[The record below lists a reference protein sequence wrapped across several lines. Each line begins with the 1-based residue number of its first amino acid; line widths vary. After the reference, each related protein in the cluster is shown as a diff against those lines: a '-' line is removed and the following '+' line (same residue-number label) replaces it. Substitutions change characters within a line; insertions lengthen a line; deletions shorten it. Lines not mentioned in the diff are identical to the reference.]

1 MGADTENQRSGTSGG
16 QPPEDERLDARSAVG
31 ARAVVRWATFGLGVS
46 IALIALKAAAFGLT
60 GSAAILSDAL
70 ESCIHVVTS
79 GFALFAVWLAAK
91 PKDENH
97 PYGHGK
103 VEYFAAFTEGLLVA
117 LAGIA
122 VIAIS
127 AQRLVDPQP
136 LQRLDVGAALTALS
150 ALVCVGAG
158 TALIRAGRRFES
170 PTLEADGVHIRSD
183 AVTSVGAL
191 VSTVLVRATG
201 WLWLDSVAGILLG
214 IVLVFSG
221 ARLVRRA
228 VGGLM
233 DEALPDVLERIAEVL
248 LAQRRPGWVAPHACK
263 VHRLGQSIHV
273 DLHIVFPRFWALEDA
288 HDASHTT
295 EDALRAEFGERTEV
309 MLHYEPCTP
318 RSCTYCDAEDCPLRE
333 AAFRA
338 ALPWTGSTIARR
350 NRPQPPKG

>member
-1 MGADTENQRSGTSGG
+1 M
-16 QPPEDERLDARSAVG
+16 
-31 ARAVVRWATFGLGVS
+31 
-46 IALIALKAAAFGLT
+46 
-60 GSAAILSDAL
+60 
-70 ESCIHVVTS
+70 
-79 GFALFAVWLAAK
+79 
-91 PKDENH
+91 
-97 PYGHGK
+97 
-103 VEYFAAFTEGLLVA
+103 
-117 LAGIA
+117 
-122 VIAIS
+122 
-127 AQRLVDPQP
+127 
-136 LQRLDVGAALTALS
+136 
-150 ALVCVGAG
+150 
-158 TALIRAGRRFES
+158 
-170 PTLEADGVHIRSD
+170 
-183 AVTSVGAL
+183 
-191 VSTVLVRATG
+191 STVLVRATG

-288 HDASHTT
+288 HDAYTI

-333 AAFRA
+333 NAFRA
-338 ALPWTGSTIARR
+338 ALDGFHHRPAQRAAASERVTRHLNPGTIMPRKRNAHRPRR
-350 NRPQPPKG
+350 APLT